1 MTSNLQSSGKNYE
14 HYQVFYQVIKS
25 AKCQVEPKLVKTG
38 PECIV
43 FLSKPRSVQSYSQL
57 RQDSLED
64 ITAKASA
71 RSLTDITL
79 LVIYE
84 VFEPGQKT
92 EL

>member
-1 MTSNLQSSGKNYE
+1 MYRIPLR
-14 HYQVFYQVIKS
+14 
-25 AKCQVEPKLVKTG
+25 
-38 PECIV
+38 
-43 FLSKPRSVQSYSQL
+43 PRSVQSYSQS